1 MEPANA
7 VGIWVDEKLI
17 MVFKDESEFKEA
29 LRSNQY
35 LVPLFGGRDVEKE
48 IFPGLYIAKAN

>member
-1 MEPANA
+1 MDPVNT
-7 VGIWVDEKLI
+7 VGIWVDDKLI
-17 MVFKDESEFKEA
+17 MVFKSEDEFTEA
-29 LRSNQY
+29 LKSNQY

>member
-1 MEPANA
+1 M
-7 VGIWVDEKLI
+7 DEKLI